1 MQQHIDSY
9 IEIMSNQRFKL
20 WAIVGKDNDRKEN
33 IIKYMQ
39 SKQWTLVDVGVELK
53 KLTLQSGSEEI
64 RHDIGT
70 IVKEWF
76 HSKPDNLI
84 LVNAS
89 ILYHKSFGKISPIGA
104 FKYNS
109 RNKNCIIF
117 LEDEKLIS
125 NRLSYGKAGSEDYYD
140 QDINDILINKIDD
153 IKENYNAQT
162 KERKIFTDK
171 SLLNKNA
178 IGQLF
183 NYTPIKDV
191 IDIDAD
197 MKHLEV
203 KKELIS
209 SFIISQ
215 SLENQIVEFFENI
228 NKPVHKAVKIV
239 GNYGSGK
246 SHLIAFLLT
255 SIMEKDFRAFIK
267 NDKAKQ
273 AALEVNRNFWT
284 VQFEL
289 MPGTADLST
298 WFYNEIKKQL
308 KIKYNIEAQTFTN
321 EDYNH
326 KDNINSIISL
336 LKKHD
341 PDAGLLVV
349 IDEVS
354 DFLSQKQLHQI
365 NRDLQF
371 LRVVAQVCQD
381 TDLLLVTSMQED
393 VYTSP
398 KFKNIADQESRV
410 GERFQNIQIHKE
422 NVKKVIAQRIVPKD
436 TEQRTELSIKLKP
449 YSEKISDVS
458 NRFDEYLDLFPFTP
472 VLLNLFDELPY
483 FEKRGV
489 IQFAQSELRYILNEP
504 FPFFLTYDKI
514 FDLFTR
520 NPNLANLEEIYNSI
534 QAVNIIESKI
544 SATIEEKLRPEALKI
559 VKGLAVYSLWSKGKS
574 GATVKQLAES
584 LLILPQ
590 HSSIEAYQQV
600 ALIIKKVR
608 IATDNFY
615 IKVVKN
621 PETGDDYIKFD
632 PAIDTTNPDEKI
644 DTEINTITED
654 LVEAELFAQI
664 NDILGL
670 EPYNGTPNLFVDE
683 CNWLS
688 VKSFRKGYVAFVKKG
703 TDFTELNDRDY
714 VIAFISPFRNEPA
727 PIISKNQLNIKIILK
742 EQENVEALKE
752 IAAIKQLIDKKILT
766 SIMTKKKEDAVDG
779 NIEKNKVGVKFRL
792 ARWIRLMSECTY
804 NAKKV
809 NIQHI
814 IGRETDSLTEI
825 LSELKPKLFDKQFTD
840 LFPEHPK
847 YALLLT
853 YANIKET
860 LNPIAQDIA
869 NGDFTKITLQ
879 RRDFLKSLQL
889 INDQN
894 YPDINHSKIAVNIL
908 NIIKNNNDKVTD
920 IQKDIVEEMA
930 KIPYGLEP
938 EVVQLILVLLATEG
952 KISLK
957 AKGGD
962 TIDLSN
968 IKEKFKNLSQFENIK
983 YVSKKEDFSYDFASR
998 LISSLGL
1005 NGAKIKQESTRNE
1018 VFKDYR
1024 EKVKI
1029 ILKDFTDTKQL
1040 IETLKVKQKL
1050 YFDITQVEQAFNDC
1064 NVINWNSLQ
1073 IDYHTHFAT
1082 IKDVE
1087 NKLPEMEKAISKVV
1101 HINSALR
1108 LYFSD
1113 IHEGIGY
1120 MEKAMEIIK
1129 ANDQYITDK
1138 SITTLLNDF
1147 YTTSLSI
1154 VKDLTKFFDL
1164 AHNRTL
1170 RGKVEEF
1177 KKKYINDFYYL
1188 AHEKTVGKKIEWKKL
1203 HKIQENELFKKI
1215 QQVSKIDYVGVGE
1228 FRTKVQ
1234 KWNVILNLACEN
1246 FDLDR
1251 MQQIP
1256 FCATCNFMN
1265 FEKDYSVISKE
1276 INDIETTLQTI
1287 YDKFVSNAISNIT
1300 QNGSKLDIVNIPIE
1314 HKNKIR
1320 SIIETKKLPETLDNT
1335 LINSINELFKNVLIK
1350 EFSKKDVLKFLFPEE
1365 KLFTLEELQKNW
1377 YALEEKL
1384 KGADNENELRI
1395 KIVD

>member
-1 MQQHIDSY
+1 MQQHIDGY
-9 IEIMSNQRFKL
+9 IEIINNQRFKL
-20 WAIVGKDNDRKEN
+20 WAIVGKDSERKDS
-33 IIKYMQ
+33 IISYMQ
-39 SKQWTLVDVGVELK
+39 LKGWTLVDVGLELK
-53 KLTLQSGSEEI
+53 DLVIKGDSQEI
-64 RHDIGT
+64 PHDIGT

-76 HSKPDNLI
+76 HSKPENLI

-89 ILYHKSFGKISPIGA
+89 ILYHDAFRKISPIGA

-109 RNKNCIIF
+109 RSKNCIIF

-125 NRLSYGKAGSEDYYD
+125 NRLSYGKAGAEDYYD
-140 QDINDILINKIDD
+140 QDINDILITKVEDV
-153 IKENYNAQT
+153 KEDYKTLT
-162 KERKIFTDK
+162 KERKILSDK
-171 SLLNKNA
+171 TQLSKDA

-183 NYTPIKDV
+183 DYTPIKEV

-228 NKPVHKAVKIV
+228 DKPTHKAVKIV

-255 SIMEKDFRAFIK
+255 SIIEKEFRLYIK
-267 NDKAKQ
+267 NDLVKQ
-273 AALEVNRNFWT
+273 AALKVNRNFWT

-308 KIKYNIEAQTFTN
+308 KVKYKIEIPVFKN

-326 KDNINSIISL
+326 KDNINKIIEL
-336 LKKHD
+336 LKTHD
-341 PDAGLLVV
+341 PAAGLLVV

-398 KFKNIADQESRV
+398 KFKNIAEQETRIS
-410 GERFQNIQIHKE
+410 ERFQNIQIHKE
-422 NVKKVIAQRIVPKD
+422 NVKKVISQRIVPKN
-436 TEQRTELSIKLKP
+436 TKQRTELSLKLKP
-449 YSEKISDVS
+449 YSQKITDVS

-489 IQFAQSELRYILNEP
+489 IQFAQSELKYILNEP
-504 FPFFLTYDKI
+504 FPFFLTFDKI
-514 FDLFTR
+514 FDLFSN

-544 SATIEEKLRPEALKI
+544 SATIDEKLRPEALKL
-559 VKGLAVYSLWSKGKS
+559 VKGLAVYSLWSKGQN

-632 PAIDTTNPDEKI
+632 PSLDTTNPDEKI
-644 DTEINTITED
+644 DSEISTITED
-654 LVEAELFAQI
+654 QIETELFAQI
-664 NDILGL
+664 NEILGL

-703 TDFTELNDRDY
+703 TEFSELKDRDY
-714 VIAFISPFRNEPA
+714 VIAFVSPFREDKI

-766 SIMTKKKEDAVDG
+766 SIMIKKKEEAAAG
-779 NIEKNKVGVKFRL
+779 NKEKNKIGIKFRL
-792 ARWIRLMSECTY
+792 ARWIRTTAECTY
-804 NAKKV
+804 NDKKV
-809 NIQHI
+809 SIQQI
-814 IGRETDSLTEI
+814 LGRETDILTDI
-825 LSELKPKLFDKQFTD
+825 FDELKSKLFDKEFTD
-840 LFPEHPK
+840 YFPQHPR
-847 YALLLT
+847 YSMQLT
-853 YANIKET
+853 TSNINNVLT
-860 LNPIAQDIA
+860 PIAQDIA
-869 NGDFTKITLQ
+869 IGDFTKITMQ

-889 INDQN
+889 INDLN

-908 NIIKNNNDKVTD
+908 NIIKKKKKKVTD
-920 IQKDIVEEMA
+920 IQKEIVDELA
-930 KIPYGLEP
+930 KQPYGIEP
-938 EVVQLILVLLATEG
+938 DVIHLILVLLCTEG
-952 KISLK
+952 KISFK
-957 AKGGD
+957 MKGE

-968 IKEKFKNLSQFENIK
+968 IKEKFKSLSQFENIK
-983 YVSKKEDFSYDFASR
+983 YVTKKEDFSYDFASR

-1005 NGAKIKQESTRNE
+1005 NGAKIKQENTRNE
-1018 VFKDYR
+1018 VFKEYR
-1024 EKVKI
+1024 EKVNE
-1029 ILKDFTDTKQL
+1029 ILKDFVDTKQL
-1040 IETLKVKQKL
+1040 IETLRVKPKL
-1050 YFDITQVEQAFNDC
+1050 YVDITQVEQAFNEC
-1064 NVINWNSLQ
+1064 KVINWNSLQ

-1082 IKDVE
+1082 VKDVE
-1087 NKLPEMEKAISKVV
+1087 SKLPEMEKAISKVV
-1101 HINSALR
+1101 QINNALR

-1113 IHEGIGY
+1113 IHDGIGY
-1120 MEKAMEIIK
+1120 MEKAREIMK
-1129 ANDQYITDK
+1129 ANDQYIDDK
-1138 SITTLLNDF
+1138 SITMVLNDF
-1147 YTTSLSI
+1147 YNSSLSV
-1154 VKDLTKFFDL
+1154 VKDISKFFDL

-1177 KKKYINDFYYL
+1177 KKKYINEFYYL
-1188 AHEKTVGKKIEWKKL
+1188 AHENTVGRKIDWKKL
-1203 HKIQENELFKKI
+1203 HKIQDNELFKRI
-1215 QQVSKIDYVGVGE
+1215 LQVSKIDYVGVGE
-1228 FRTKVQ
+1228 FRIKVQ
-1234 KWNVILNLACEN
+1234 KWNEILNLACEN

-1265 FEKDYSVISKE
+1265 LEKNYALIVTE
-1276 INDIETTLQTI
+1276 INEVETNLQI
-1287 YDKFVSNAISNIT
+1287 FYDKFVANAVGNIT
-1300 QNGSKLDIVNIPIE
+1300 QNSNKLDIVTIPQE
-1314 HKNKIR
+1314 HKTKIKQ
-1320 SIIETKKLPETLDNT
+1320 IVETKTLPDILDYA
-1335 LINSINELFKNVLIK
+1335 LIASINELFKKVQIK
-1350 EFSKKDVLKFLFPEE
+1350 EFAKKDVLKYLFPED

-1395 KIVD
+1395 KIIE